1 MSYTPLVPPL
11 QPSLPTGLQ
20 AFEPI
25 IEQLYR
31 DHLQTVLDS
40 ARQRWYVRLT
50 TQYLI
55 DHLLTVYRRRV
66 GHAGTGVEAVEAGPV
81 DLALAQTVAD
91 HYQGQ
96 AWQAF
101 GLGLAREL
109 WQPTLAAVAPPEAL
123 TNATGLP
130 PAPAAGAAACS
141 AVVVME
147 ATTVLQERL
156 TALLTSKAREVAVEV
171 ADGLLRRAPALA
183 DLEHFL
189 GLPPTALPGGTA
201 ANGLPLLREAHL
213 TVLSAAHYQALREAL
228 YKNTFQRLEGVPW
241 PTALLATGPAHGHV
255 QLRPLVTDTQTW
267 LPPEAL
273 EAWVQ
278 RMWHQRAALS
288 DLDADVLD
296 ALCALWLAQARSPK
310 DDAVAHVDQ
319 LLILRGLQAH
329 PSGQGRRG
337 GYTSPQRQ
345 AVLQALD
352 HLQNLWLRMA
362 EIEVIEAPMAG
373 KRRRVAQKGLQSRA
387 VIITDLFG
395 QLRPDGFLDVEQFVF
410 RPGQVFGHF
419 LFGPGRQTAL
429 LASQALSYD
438 PYRETWEKRLT
449 RYFSYQWR
457 CRAHSG
463 TYLQPYRVET
473 LLMAVGATLDRAHPG
488 RTRVRLERALDRL
501 LADGVLA
508 AWQYDRWEETRASRP
523 GWVEHWLQAT
533 ILVEPPA
540 IIQQQYQQLA
550 YAEAAAPAVPAPDTL
565 GSRLKRRRQQRGL
578 TLIQAAEQLQMSPGY
593 LSRLEQGRR
602 GQRLPATVQRK
613 LDTWLTAG
621 VETPEDPPPAAP

>member
-1 MSYTPLVPPL
+1 MAHPPFIQPL
-11 QPSLPTGLQ
+11 QPSPPAGLQ
-20 AFEPI
+20 VLEPVM
-25 IEQLYR
+25 EQLYR
-31 DHLQTVLDS
+31 DHLQTLLDPE
-40 ARQRWYVRLT
+40 RQRWYVGLT
-50 TQYLI
+50 TQHLI

-66 GHAGTGVEAVEAGPV
+66 GHAGTGVELVEAGPV

-91 HYQGQ
+91 HYQGS
-96 AWQAF
+96 AWQVF
-101 GLGLAREL
+101 GRGLTWEL
-109 WQPTLAAVAPPEAL
+109 WHTTLAPGLAAVV
-123 TNATGLP
+123 TGGGDLS
-130 PAPAAGAAACS
+130 AAVHTTAR
-141 AVVVME
+141 
-147 ATTVLQERL
+147 TVLQDSL
-156 TALLTSKAREVAVEV
+156 TALLTHKAREVAAEV
-171 ADGLLRRAPALA
+171 AEGLLRRAPALA
-183 DLEHFL
+183 DLEHLL
-189 GLPPTALPGGTA
+189 GLPPTALPGGTSA
-201 ANGLPLLREAHL
+201 HGLPLLRENHL

-241 PTALLATGPAHGHV
+241 PTALVATGPAQGQV

-278 RMWHQRAALS
+278 RMWQQRAALS

-310 DDAVAHVDQ
+310 DDAVAHVDH
-319 LLILRGLQAH
+319 LLTLRGLQAH

-352 HLQNLWLRMA
+352 HLQNLWLRMT
-362 EIEVIEAPMAG
+362 EIEVTEAPTAG

-429 LASQALSYD
+429 LASQALGYD

-488 RTRVRLERALDRL
+488 RTRIRLERALDRL
-501 LADGVLA
+501 LADKVLA
-508 AWQYDRWEETRASRP
+508 AWQYDRWEEARASRA

-540 IIQQQYQQLA
+540 VIQQQYQQLA
-550 YAEAAAPAVPAPDTL
+550 SVEAAAPALPAPDTL
-565 GSRLKRRRQQRGL
+565 GSRLKRRRHQRGL

-602 GQRLPATVQRK
+602 GQRLPAAVQHK

-621 VETPEDPPPAAP
+621 GETPAEPPPAAP

>member
-1 MSYTPLVPPL
+1 MAHPPFLPPL
-11 QPSLPTGLQ
+11 EPSPAAGFQ
-20 AFEPI
+20 ALEPV
-25 IEQLYR
+25 IEQLYH
-31 DHLQTVLDS
+31 DHLQTLLD
-40 ARQRWYVRLT
+40 AERQRWYVGLT

-66 GHAGTGVEAVEAGPV
+66 GHAGAGVELVEAGPV
-81 DLALAQTVAD
+81 DRALTQTVTD
-91 HYQGQ
+91 HYQGS
-96 AWQAF
+96 AWQVF
-101 GLGLAREL
+101 GRGLTWEL
-109 WQPTLAAVAPPEAL
+109 WHTTLAPVL
-123 TNATGLP
+123 
-130 PAPAAGAAACS
+130 AAAVTGGDDLRT
-141 AVVVME
+141 AVPPT
-147 ATTVLQERL
+147 ARTVLQEGL
-156 TALLTSKAREVAVEV
+156 TALLTRKAQEVAAEV
-171 ADGLLRRAPALA
+171 AEGLLRRAPALA
-183 DLEHFL
+183 DLEHLL

-201 ANGLPLLREAHL
+201 THGLPLLREDHL

-228 YKNTFQRLEGVPW
+228 YKNTFHRLEGVPW
-241 PTALLATGPAHGHV
+241 PTAPLATGPAQGQV

-278 RMWHQRAALS
+278 RMWQQRAALS

-310 DDAVAHVDQ
+310 DDAVAHVDH
-319 LLILRGLQAH
+319 LLTLRGLQAH
-329 PSGQGRRG
+329 LSGQDRRG
-337 GYTSPQRQ
+337 GYASPQRQ

-352 HLQNLWLRMA
+352 HLQNLWLRMT
-362 EIEVIEAPMAG
+362 EIEVTEAPTAS
-373 KRRRVAQKGLQSRA
+373 KRRRVTQKGLQSRA

-429 LASQALSYD
+429 LASQALGYD

-473 LLMAVGATLDRAHPG
+473 LLLAVGATLDRAHPG
-488 RTRVRLERALDRL
+488 RTRARLERALDRL
-501 LADGVLA
+501 LTDKILA
-508 AWQYDRWEETRASRP
+508 AWQYDRWDETLASRA

-533 ILVEPPA
+533 LLMEPPA
-540 IIQQQYQQLA
+540 VIQQQYQQLA
-550 YAEAAAPAVPAPDTL
+550 AAAAPALPAPDTL

-602 GQRLPATVQRK
+602 GQRLPAAVQQK
-613 LDTWLTAG
+613 LDTWLAESL
-621 VETPEDPPPAAP
+621 ETPAAPAPAES

>member
-11 QPSLPTGLQ
+11 QPSPPTGLQ
-20 AFEPI
+20 AFDPI

-40 ARQRWYVRLT
+40 ERQRWYVRLT

-66 GHAGTGVEAVEAGPV
+66 GHAGTTVDAVEAGPV

-109 WQPTLAAVAPPEAL
+109 WQPTLAAGAPPETL
-123 TNATGLP
+123 PHATGLP
-130 PAPAAGAAACS
+130 PALAAGAAADS
-141 AVVVME
+141 VAVVID
-147 ATTVLQERL
+147 ATTVLEERL
-156 TALLTSKAREVAVEV
+156 TALLTRKAREVAVAV
-171 ADGLLRRAPALA
+171 ADSLLRRAPALA
-183 DLEHFL
+183 DLEHLL
-189 GLPPTALPGGTA
+189 GLPPTSLPGGTSA
-201 ANGLPLLREAHL
+201 HGLPLLREAHL

-228 YKNTFQRLEGVPW
+228 YKNTFQRLDGVPW
-241 PTALLATGPAHGHV
+241 PTALLATGPAQGHV
-255 QLRPLVTDTQTW
+255 QLRPVVTDTQTW

-278 RMWHQRAALS
+278 RMWRQRAELS

-296 ALCALWLAQARSPK
+296 ALCALWLAQTRSPK

-319 LLILRGLQAH
+319 LLTLRGLQAH

-337 GYTSPQRQ
+337 GYTPPQRQ

-362 EIEVIEAPMAG
+362 EMEVTETPTPG
-373 KRRRVAQKGLQSRA
+373 KRRRIAQKGLQSRA

-429 LASQALSYD
+429 LAAQALRYD
-438 PYRETWEKRLT
+438 PYRATWEKRLT
-449 RYFSYQWR
+449 RYLSYQWR
-457 CRAHSG
+457 CRAHG
-463 TYLQPYRVET
+463 GAYLQPYRVET
-473 LLMAVGATLDRAHPG
+473 LLIAVGATVDRAHPG
-488 RTRVRLERALDRL
+488 RTRTRLERALDRL
-501 LADGVLA
+501 LADGVIA
-508 AWQYDRWEETRASRP
+508 AWQYERWEEACASRP
-523 GWVEHWLQAT
+523 GWVERWLQAT
-533 ILVEPPA
+533 LLIEPPA
-540 IIQQQYQQLA
+540 VLQQQYQRLA
-550 YAEAAAPAVPAPDTL
+550 HEAAAPPTLPAPDTL
-565 GSRLKRRRQQRGL
+565 GTRLKRRRQQRGL

-602 GQRLPATVQRK
+602 GQRLPAAVQRK
-613 LDTWLTAG
+613 LDTWLADPR
-621 VETPEDPPPAAP
+621 ETLEAAPAAAP